1 MDGPLGRGFDSP
13 HLQKTEI
20 QPCVGSLFLFVGKGS
35 RNEASGKSR
44 AGAGFCSEGG
54 FLRTTSSKKRLPPPP
69 YCRSVFA
76 TIAHNRT
83 TFLLFAV
90 YKQVT
95 QHSKFAKSNHCS
107 YSSRFSKPFSDISRR
122 CKELSFRETFQYSEK
137 CLKVP
142 KRISLFRVEF
152 QIICFY
158 LVLLFSGCPQ

>member
-1 MDGPLGRGFDSP
+1 MSPIPSKMSPLQKDLSPLFLNMSPLG
-13 HLQKTEI
+13 L
-20 QPCVGSLFLFVGKGS
+20 GSYQNRTV
-35 RNEASGKSR
+35 EA
-44 AGAGFCSEGG
+44 
-54 FLRTTSSKKRLPPPP
+54 

-76 TIAHNRT
+76 TIAHNRM

-95 QHSKFAKSNHCS
+95 QHSKLAKSNPCS

-142 KRISLFRVEF
+142 KGISMFRVVF
-152 QIICFY
+152 QSICLY
-158 LVLLFSGCPQ
+158 LLFLFNGHV

>member
-54 FLRTTSSKKRLPPPP
+54 FWRTTSSQKRLPPPP

-83 TFLLFAV
+83 TFLLFTV

-95 QHSKFAKSNHCS
+95 QAHYFQNLVFALILHDSQE
-107 YSSRFSKPFSDISRR
+107 RFPTIPGTARN
-122 CKELSFRETFQYSEK
+122 
-137 CLKVP
+137 
-142 KRISLFRVEF
+142 
-152 QIICFY
+152 
-158 LVLLFSGCPQ
+158 